1 MVQSALKRKIKKVL
15 FGLRYATPSFSQAGE
30 DMILRNLLRKI
41 ENGFYVDIGAYHPF
55 LGSNTHYFHRF
66 ENWTGIN
73 VEPNPAQI
81 DFFRKARP
89 KDVNLNV
96 GVSARSAKLN
106 YYVLKDLPMMNSFSL
121 DFIKKAGK
129 EDAIEKI
136 IEVETRSLEHIL
148 DEHLPKSKSIDLLN
162 VDVEGLD
169 TEVLGSNDWNKYRP
183 KSIVIE
189 IDINEFETNPVNE
202 FLLDLG
208 YVLVGMTPVNT
219 QVVMSCIY
227 FDGELYKTF
236 ENY

>member
-1 MVQSALKRKIKKVL
+1 MVQSSLQRKIKKAL
-15 FGLRYATPSFSQAGE
+15 FGLRYAAPSFSQAGE

-41 ENGFYVDIGAYHPF
+41 ENGFYVDIGAYHPV
-55 LGSNTHYFHRF
+55 LSSNTHYFNRF
-66 ENWTGIN
+66 ENWSGIN

-81 DFFRKARP
+81 GFFRKARP
-89 KDVNLNV
+89 NDVNLNV
-96 GVSARSAKLN
+96 GVSAQKAKLN

-136 IEVETRSLEHIL
+136 IEVETLPLEAIL
-148 DEHLPKSKSIDLLN
+148 DEYLPENKAIDLLN

-169 TEVLGSNDWNKYRP
+169 TEVLESNDWNKYRP

-189 IDINEFETNPVNE
+189 IDINGFETNSVNR
-202 FLLDLG
+202 FLLDAG

-219 QVVMSCIY
+219 QVVMSCVY